1 MRFNPGVTMSIMKTI
16 NVCQMQNIKQRER
29 RAAERREMLEAL
41 KAVGV
46 IVAFI
51 LLLGIEDLIEHIL

>member
-1 MRFNPGVTMSIMKTI
+1 MRFNPGGTMSIMKTI

-29 RAAERREMLEAL
+29 RAAARREMLEAL

-46 IVAFI
+46 IVGFI
-51 LLLGIEDLIEHIL
+51 LLLGIEDLVEHIL

>member
-1 MRFNPGVTMSIMKTI
+1 MRFNPGGTMASMKTI

-29 RAAERREMLEAL
+29 RAAARREMLEAL

-51 LLLGIEDLIEHIL
+51 LLLGIEDLVEHVL

>member
-1 MRFNPGVTMSIMKTI
+1 MSIMKTI

-29 RAAERREMLEAL
+29 RAAARREMLEAL

-46 IVAFI
+46 IVGFI
-51 LLLGIEDLIEHIL
+51 LLLGIEDLVEHIL

>member
-1 MRFNPGVTMSIMKTI
+1 MASMKTI

-29 RAAERREMLEAL
+29 RAAARREMLEAL

-51 LLLGIEDLIEHIL
+51 LLLGIEDLVEHVL

>member
-1 MRFNPGVTMSIMKTI
+1 MASMKTI

-29 RAAERREMLEAL
+29 RAAARREMLEAL

-51 LLLGIEDLIEHIL
+51 LLLGIEDLFEHIL